1 VTFID
6 WILQLF
12 VAQIDGKFLVHGY
25 EAADR
30 VVNFLRESNGP
41 FVNINFF
48 DIASTTTRTTDK
60 FANVP
65 AAAIRPLFP
74 MSNLRSFWERDAI
87 ARAGYHRIAADTAA
101 ATTMSRL

>member
-1 VTFID
+1 VIFID

-48 DIASTTTRTTDK
+48 DIASTTTRTTGK

-65 AAAIRPLFP
+65 AAAIRQLFP
-74 MSNLRSFWERDAI
+74 MSEFAFVLG
-87 ARAGYHRIAADTAA
+87 ARRPGA
-101 ATTMSRL
+101 SRLSQNCG

>member
-1 VTFID
+1 M
-6 WILQLF
+6 
-12 VAQIDGKFLVHGY
+12 HGY

-30 VVNFLRESNGP
+30 VVNFLRKSNGQ

-65 AAAIRPLFP
+65 AAAIWQFSMVIISGYSLGRSETLKKFHSHVFP
-74 MSNLRSFWERDAI
+74 
-87 ARAGYHRIAADTAA
+87 
-101 ATTMSRL
+101 